1 MSTFVESLIE
11 DLSFLLHKARIS
23 FPHVTIAS
31 FLKVMAT
38 GQRVFQII
46 TRGEPS

>member
-1 MSTFVESLIE
+1 MSSFDGSLIE

-23 FPHVTIAS
+23 SSQVAIVSSLRA
-31 FLKVMAT
+31 MAT